1 MNKSIVTFTRGTLAQ
16 ATPLWQYD
24 YGQVLEIN
32 GLELPTTYQVH
43 FCNCSDTQTI
53 TVLGNADG
61 VLIPDNLLQ
70 TGKTVIAYIYLHTG
84 ADDGETEYK
93 ITIPIRT
100 RPAPSDIPPTPE
112 QQSALDEAIAALN
125 SAVDTVED
133 IADGIPDQIN
143 TALEEA
149 KESGEFDGPPGPKG
163 DAYVLTAADR
173 EEIAGIASDDVLVV
187 SDEEPTGEPLPK
199 IWIDDSS
206 GETIAIPTM
215 EDIGDLDD
223 LVTTAKNNLVAA
235 INEAAQSGGGG
246 GTSDY
251 SALTNKPQINGT
263 TLSGNKSAEDLGL
276 EPEAM
281 IVTITQSGSTYSADK
296 TYQQIREA
304 ATEGKR
310 VIAYLN
316 HRLFQLVSV
325 TPSSNA
331 AVFAV
336 TWQGSV
342 EYIIVD
348 LLNAVSVQGSTIG
361 NYSKPSG
368 GIPKTDLASA
378 VQTSLGKADTALQSV
393 PSTYRTAAAQDA
405 IDDAQ
410 DAAIAVKYTK
420 PSGGIP
426 KTDLAAAVQTSLS
439 KADTALQTAPVTSVN
454 GQTGAVSLSIPS
466 TASEVGAVAANQ
478 GAANANKVLKVNSS
492 GVVVPEDTRF
502 VVTLT
507 PTAADYSGTMDK
519 TPAELAA
526 AYDAGKRIIAYA
538 PSFSFLCEMSLATIR
553 SNNLYTFDFIALG
566 ELGGQDIMLRL
577 LTSDTA
583 STYGVKTYPLSIP
596 SASGVSF

>member
-206 GETIAIPTM
+206 GDTIAIPTM

-348 LLNAVSVQGSTIG
+348 LLNAVSVQSSTIG
-361 NYSKPSG
+361 NYSKPVS
-368 GIPKTDLASA
+368 GIPASDLASA
-378 VQTSLGKADTALQSV
+378 VQTSLGKADTALQS
-393 PSTYRTAAAQDA
+393 
-405 IDDAQ
+405 
-410 DAAIAVKYTK
+410 
-420 PSGGIP
+420 
-426 KTDLAAAVQTSLS
+426 
-439 KADTALQTAPVTSVN
+439 APVTSVN
-454 GQTGAVSLSIPS
+454 GQTGAVTVAEPFFVTYSTSDMTTWTCDKTFAQITAAIAAGKQVVLLASVAGTPIVQACSFVVLPSGIQAWVRIGQSSRYSIQHLSDNSVIITEFTES
-466 TASEVGAVAANQ
+466 AQWLGAVPENQ
-478 GAANANKVLKVNSS
+478 GVSHAGEFL
-492 GVVVPEDTRF
+492 VVGSDGN
-502 VVTLT
+502 VT
-507 PTAADYSGTMDK
+507 TM
-519 TPAELAA
+519 TLSTWS
-526 AYDAGKRIIAYA
+526 AGSY
-538 PSFSFLCEMSLATIR
+538 
-553 SNNLYTFDFIALG
+553 
-566 ELGGQDIMLRL
+566 
-577 LTSDTA
+577 
-583 STYGVKTYPLSIP
+583 
-596 SASGVSF
+596 

>member
-93 ITIPIRT
+93 ITIPIRP

-125 SAVDTVED
+125 SAVEDVED

-143 TALEEA
+143 AALAEA
-149 KESGEFDGPPGPKG
+149 KESGEFDGPQGPEGPQGATGPAGPAGAAGEDGYSPTVTVTDITGGHRVTITDEDG
-163 DAYVLTAADR
+163 DHVF
-173 EEIAGIASDDVLVV
+173 DVM
-187 SDEEPTGEPLPK
+187 DG
-199 IWIDDSS
+199 
-206 GETIAIPTM
+206 
-215 EDIGDLDD
+215 
-223 LVTTAKNNLVAA
+223 
-235 INEAAQSGGGG
+235 QGGSG

-251 SALTNKPQINGT
+251 DDLANQPQINGT
-263 TLSGNKSAEDLGL
+263 TLSGNKTAAELGL
-276 EPEAM
+276 EPEAL
-281 IVTITQSGSTYSADK
+281 IVNITQSGSDYTADK

-361 NYSKPSG
+361 NYSKPVS
-368 GIPKTDLASA
+368 GIPASDLASA
-378 VQTSLGKADTALQSV
+378 VQTSLSKADTALQSV

-410 DAAIAVKYTK
+410 DAAIAAKLNK
-420 PSGGIP
+420 
-426 KTDLAAAVQTSLS
+426 
-439 KADTALQTAPVTSVN
+439 
-454 GQTGAVSLSIPS
+454 
-466 TASEVGAVAANQ
+466 NQ
-478 GAANANKVLKVNSS
+478 GTANS
-492 GVVVPEDTRF
+492 GKIMTVGPDGLVVPEDNRF

-519 TPAELAA
+519 TVAEIDA
-526 AYDAGKRIIAYA
+526 AYKAGKIVLLRVLTGTGANSYAEVACTAVVNAGQVYPSYGGYIVDIDNDILIYAWTAYTD
-538 PSFSFLCEMSLATIR
+538 SGTI
-553 SNNLYTFDFIALG
+553 NNYHTNI
-566 ELGGQDIMLRL
+566 
-577 LTSDTA
+577 
-583 STYGVKTYPLSIP
+583 YPLSIP
-596 SASGVSF
+596 SAQGVSF

>member
-199 IWIDDSS
+199 IWIDSDDDS
-206 GETIAIPTM
+206 TILIPTM

-361 NYSKPSG
+361 NYSKPVS
-368 GIPKTDLASA
+368 GIPASDLASA
-378 VQTSLGKADTALQSV
+378 VQTSLSKADTALQSV

-410 DAAIAVKYTK
+410 DAAIAAKLNK
-420 PSGGIP
+420 
-426 KTDLAAAVQTSLS
+426 
-439 KADTALQTAPVTSVN
+439 
-454 GQTGAVSLSIPS
+454 
-466 TASEVGAVAANQ
+466 NQ
-478 GAANANKVLKVNSS
+478 GTANS
-492 GVVVPEDTRF
+492 GKIMTVGPDGMVVPEDNRF

-519 TPAELAA
+519 TVAEIDA
-526 AYDAGKRIIAYA
+526 AYKAGKIVLLRVLTGTGANSYAEVACTAVVNAGQVYPSYGGYIVDIDNDILIYAWTAYTDSGTINNYHTTIY
-538 PSFSFLCEMSLATIR
+538 PLATGQW
-553 SNNLYTFDFIALG
+553 T
-566 ELGGQDIMLRL
+566 GGN
-577 LTSDTA
+577 
-583 STYGVKTYPLSIP
+583 Y
-596 SASGVSF
+596 